1 MVSQAADGGVTR
13 PVSGAGQMQVRAIRV
28 KLPSRDRLACMPV
41 PLAMPVA
48 QDVVIVIFIG
58 IVALMGIAIVAVLRR
73 GGRQ

>member
-1 MVSQAADGGVTR
+1 
-13 PVSGAGQMQVRAIRV
+13 MQVRAIRV
-28 KLPSRDRLACMPV
+28 KLPSRDRLARMPV

-48 QDVVIVIFIG
+48 QDVVIVIFVG